1 MSYSII
7 NCKNL
12 VCKCEKKE
20 VEKKIFIQCVDCIHG
35 RHRYSYEP
43 DCPCTDKIVK
53 ILVCEECDKIR
64 EKIRNLNYELDDA
77 LYHLSNNIR
86 ECIDVKELFDFVLE
100 ISIQLRQYDCMLRE
114 KL

>member
-1 MSYSII
+1 MNYSSID
-7 NCKNL
+7 CQNL

-35 RHRYSYEP
+35 RHRHSYEP
-43 DCPCTDKIVK
+43 DCPCTDKTIK

-64 EKIRNLNYELDDA
+64 KKIRDLNYELDDA
-77 LYHLSNNIR
+77 LYNLSNNIR
-86 ECIDVKELFDFVLE
+86 ECIDVKELLDCTLD

>member
-1 MSYSII
+1 MNYSTID
-7 NCKNL
+7 CKNL

-20 VEKKIFIQCVDCIHG
+20 VEKKIFIQCINCIHG
-35 RHRYSYEP
+35 VYRNRREP
-43 DCPCTDKIVK
+43 DCPCSNKIVK

-77 LYHLSNNIR
+77 LYNLSNNIR
-86 ECIDVKELFDFVLE
+86 ECMDVKELFDCTLE